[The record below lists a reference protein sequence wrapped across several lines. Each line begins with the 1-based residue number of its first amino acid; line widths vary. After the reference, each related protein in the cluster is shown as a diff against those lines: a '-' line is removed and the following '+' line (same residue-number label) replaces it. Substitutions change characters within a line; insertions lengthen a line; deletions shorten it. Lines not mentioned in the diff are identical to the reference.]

1 MIGSDPG
8 PFRRPRPPA
17 FTARYGPWAGPGF
30 NRVVIQPRT
39 RPMPE
44 RHSSDFR
51 PVPEPSRG
59 VGGVL
64 LVLAIL
70 AGAAGFAWW
79 HWFRPPVAPVDAT
92 PPAASAPDQPAAE
105 APPPAPEQAVGPQN
119 PIDTLAPPEAA
130 LPRLNDADARV
141 TTALGELLGGAK
153 SLSFLQLDGFVRRLV
168 ATVDNLVRPQAAAR
182 MWPVQ
187 PTPGR
192 FTVAGGTGS
201 TGGAPT
207 TIDASNAARYG
218 AFVGFAETVN
228 VERAAALYARLYPL
242 FQEAYEELG
251 YPGRYFNDRLIAV
264 LDHLLQAP
272 EPEGPVAVTL
282 VEVKGEYATP
292 RPWTRY
298 EFVDPELESLS
309 SGQKLMV
316 RMGVANERRLKARL
330 AAFRERIA
338 TGAVATR
345 R

>member
-1 MIGSDPG
+1 
-8 PFRRPRPPA
+8 
-17 FTARYGPWAGPGF
+17 
-30 NRVVIQPRT
+30 
-39 RPMPE
+39 MPE

-153 SLSFLQLDGFVRRLV
+153 SLSFLQLDGFVRRVV

-187 PTPGR
+187 PAPGR
-192 FTVAGGTGS
+192 FTVAGGA
-201 TGGAPT
+201 GGAPA
-207 TIDASNAARYG
+207 TIDPANAARYG
-218 AFVGFAETVN
+218 TFVAFAEAVN

-309 SGQKLMV
+309 SGQKMLV
-316 RMGVANERRLKARL
+316 RMGVANERRLKAQL
-330 AAFRERIA
+330 AAFRARIA